1 VFLDS
6 GFRLC
11 RPRNDNFEESGTMLA
26 IVNTPSGPEPVAIR
40 EVAEPFLRPD
50 EALVAVHAFSLNR
63 GELRLFQ
70 VRPEGWRPGQDIAG
84 VVVGAAADGTG
95 PAAGTRV
102 VALCDWEGWAER
114 AAVPSRRIAPIADNV
129 SFAAAASLPVAGLTA
144 LRSLRHGAPL
154 LGKRVLITGAA
165 GGVGNLAVQLAAR
178 SGARVTAIVGS
189 AERARVV
196 HGLGAAEIV
205 TDIGAAQGRFALVLE
220 AAGGAS
226 LTAAIERVEHR
237 GVAQQRGAVPVAAE
251 HVPRHLRL
259 EHERVEHRG
268 TVVIFGNSSG
278 EPTPLNFRDF
288 AEHQNARI
296 QGFHYFTSEAEERF
310 GPDLALLAGLVAD
323 GSLVPRIAEHGWRD
337 LARIGPLLRE
347 RRIAGKAVFHIE
359 QK

>member
-1 VFLDS
+1 
-6 GFRLC
+6 
-11 RPRNDNFEESGTMLA
+11 MLA
-26 IVNTPSGPEPVAIR
+26 IVNTPSGPQPVAIR
-40 EVAEPFLRPD
+40 EVAEPELQAN

-63 GELRLFQ
+63 GELRLFE

-84 VVVGAAADGTG
+84 VVVRAAADGSG

-102 VALCDWEGWAER
+102 VALADWEGWAER
-114 AAVPSRRIAPIADNV
+114 AAVPSHRIAPIADNV

-178 SGARVTAIVGS
+178 SGARITAVVGS
-189 AERARVV
+189 AARARVLD
-196 HGLGAAEIV
+196 GLGAAEIV
-205 TDIGAAQGRFALVLE
+205 TTIGDAQGRFALILE

-237 GVAQQRGAVPVAAE
+237 G
-251 HVPRHLRL
+251 
-259 EHERVEHRG
+259 

-278 EPTPLNFRDF
+278 EPTLINFRDF
-288 AEHQNARI
+288 GEHQNARI

-323 GSLVPRIAEHGWRD
+323 GSLRPRIDEHDWRD

-347 RRIAGKAVFHIE
+347 RRIPGKAVFHIE
-359 QK
+359 QKSDEKSERRTP

>member
-1 VFLDS
+1 MF
-6 GFRLC
+6 
-11 RPRNDNFEESGTMLA
+11 A
-26 IVNTPSGPEPVAIR
+26 IVNTPGGPEPVAIR
-40 EVAEPFLRPD
+40 EVAEPEPQPN

-84 VVVGAAADGTG
+84 VVLRAAADGSG
-95 PAAGTRV
+95 PAVGSRI

-114 AAVPSRRIAPIADNV
+114 VAVPSHRIAPIADNV
-129 SFAAAASLPVAGLTA
+129 TFGAAASLPVAGLTA

-189 AERARVV
+189 AERARVLD
-196 HGLGAAEIV
+196 GLGAAEIV
-205 TDIGAAQGRFALVLE
+205 TDIGNAQGRFALVLE

-226 LTAAIERVEHR
+226 LTAAI
-237 GVAQQRGAVPVAAE
+237 
-251 HVPRHLRL
+251 
-259 EHERVEHRG
+259 ERVEHRG

-296 QGFHYFTSEAEERF
+296 QGFHYFTSEPEERF
-310 GPDLALLAGLVAD
+310 GPDLALLAGLIAD
-323 GSLVPRIAEHGWRD
+323 GSLSPRIAEHGWRE
-337 LARIGPLLRE
+337 LARTGPLLRD
-347 RRIAGKAVFHIE
+347 RQVPGKAIFHID
-359 QK
+359 QR